1 LEDFYSFSRFLGGA
15 GWRLGCFSMEYL
27 ELGCDYVETNKSV
40 LK

>member
-1 LEDFYSFSRFLGGA
+1 
-15 GWRLGCFSMEYL
+15 LGCFSMEYL

>member
-1 LEDFYSFSRFLGGA
+1 
-15 GWRLGCFSMEYL
+15 LGCLSMEYL